1 MSDLFAP
8 YHALTPPGRLVAM
21 ACGVIYPH
29 SLTPA
34 QLAKVLTRA
43 RFRHG
48 HDPIRDNQYRAS
60 CDDLIAAG
68 IIHDAGFR
76 GKLIATGY
84 WASLRDLLV
93 KAIRFGEQ
101 PEIRAH
107 LTTVVGQALDRD
119 RLRGLMHDHALVQ
132 DAMDTSRLHAVREE
146 MERADARRL
155 QPHFIE
161 SFFLEA
167 FKHLGGATRQRERG
181 LGFEPIDREFEKLGY
196 DVESR
201 VPETGKLRFIEVK
214 GRVEGAPRITVTR
227 NEILF
232 SLNKPDDFV
241 LAIVEFSG
249 RRGAPSSLPAAAVP
263 AEAGFWGDERQLP
276 LRGLAGAGGGAVVR
290 APDVEALALLERDME
305 AAEAPWT
312 PGTGVWGEG

>member
-1 MSDLFAP
+1 MGMGAGTSPASLDPPPPRAHRSDPMSDLFAP
-8 YHALTPPGRLVAM
+8 YHALTPPGRLVVM

-34 QLAKVLTRA
+34 QPAKVLTRA

-155 QPHFIE
+155 TAPLHRVV
-161 SFFLEA
+161 LP
-167 FKHLGGATRQRERG
+167 GGLQ
-181 LGFEPIDREFEKLGY
+181 
-196 DVESR
+196 
-201 VPETGKLRFIEVK
+201 
-214 GRVEGAPRITVTR
+214 APRW
-227 NEILF
+227 
-232 SLNKPDDFV
+232 
-241 LAIVEFSG
+241 G
-249 RRGAPSSLPAAAVP
+249 HPAAGARAGFRADRPGVR
-263 AEAGFWGDERQLP
+263 EAGIRRREPGAGDRQTP
-276 LRGLAGAGGGAVVR
+276 LHRGEGPGGGGAEDHGY
-290 APDVEALALLERDME
+290 PERDSVLPE
-305 AAEAPWT
+305 QT
-312 PGTGVWGEG
+312 GRLRPGHRGVFWKTGGTEFITCGSRSSGSRILGRRASTTTSRTCWRGRGSRREGAGC